1 MRWPEVDGLADALV
15 RMDRD
20 RELLGSMARSAVNF
34 AARNTQDIWLQRRLG
49 WLRAAM
55 PQPAQ

>member
-1 MRWPEVDGLADALV
+1 MPWPQVDALADALIHI
-15 RMDRD
+15 DRD
-20 RELLGSMARSAVNF
+20 RVLLGSMARSAVNF